1 MERWNNGRELE
12 QQRDWKSKLNHHLV
26 FMAQYSNIPTFQYS
40 TIPNLLKGETMDQ
53 STTNILVSGVG
64 GQGVI
69 LASDIMSEVFM
80 EAGYDVKKSEVHGM
94 AMRGGIVT
102 SHFRFGKKVYSPL
115 IKEGEADIIFAFEQ
129 LEGLRWINYLRPT
142 GRIVMNDHK
151 INPPAVNLGE
161 MEYPKDIPE
170 ITRSKIK
177 NFYLIK
183 GTEIAL
189 QLGDV
194 RAANVVLLGAI
205 SKFFEVNGDLWLKT
219 ILNYLPPKVHELNR
233 KAFAAGRDQIT

>member
-1 MERWNNGRELE
+1 MENN
-12 QQRDWKSKLNHHLV
+12 
-26 FMAQYSNIPTFQYS
+26 
-40 TIPNLLKGETMDQ
+40 
-53 STTNILVSGVG
+53 TTNILVAGVG

-80 EAGYDVKKSEVHGM
+80 EAGFDVKKSEVHGM

-115 IKEGEADIIFAFEQ
+115 IKQGEVDLLFAFEL
-129 LEGLRWINYLRPT
+129 LEGLRWINHLRAD
-142 GRIVMNDHK
+142 GKIVMNDHK
-151 INPPAVNLGE
+151 VNPPIVNLGE

-170 ITRSKIK
+170 IIRSKFK
-177 NFYLIK
+177 GFYLVK

-189 QLGDV
+189 QMGDA

-205 SKFFEVNGDLWLKT
+205 SKFFEVGADLWLNT
-219 ILNYLPPKVHELNR
+219 ILKYLPAKVHELNR
-233 KAFAAGRDQIT
+233 KAFATGREQISQA

>member
-1 MERWNNGRELE
+1 
-12 QQRDWKSKLNHHLV
+12 
-26 FMAQYSNIPTFQYS
+26 
-40 TIPNLLKGETMDQ
+40 MDQ
-53 STTNILVSGVG
+53 MTTNILVAGVG

-69 LASDIMSEVFM
+69 LASDIMCEVFM

-115 IKEGEADIIFAFEQ
+115 IKEGEADILFAFEQ
-129 LEGLRWINYLRPT
+129 LEGLRWVNHLRLN
-142 GRIVMNDHK
+142 GKILMNDHK

-161 MEYPKDIPE
+161 MEYPKAIPKM
-170 ITRSKIK
+170 IQSKIK
-177 NFYLIK
+177 NFYLVK

-205 SKFFEVNGDLWLKT
+205 SKFFELNEDLWLKT
-219 ILNYLPPKVHELNR
+219 ILNYLPAKVHELNR
-233 KAFAAGRDQIT
+233 KAFSAGRDQTS

>member
-1 MERWNNGRELE
+1 
-12 QQRDWKSKLNHHLV
+12 
-26 FMAQYSNIPTFQYS
+26 
-40 TIPNLLKGETMDQ
+40 MDQ
-53 STTNILVSGVG
+53 MTTNILVAGVG

-115 IKEGEADIIFAFEQ
+115 IKQGEVDILFAFEQ
-129 LEGLRWINYLRPT
+129 LEGLRWFNYLRPT
-142 GRIVMNDHK
+142 GKILMNDNK
-151 INPPAVNLGE
+151 VNPPAVNLGE

-170 ITRSKIK
+170 VIRSKFK
-177 NFYLIK
+177 SFYLIK

-205 SKFFEVNGDLWLKT
+205 SKFFEVNDDLWLKT

-233 KAFAAGRDQIT
+233 KAFFTGRDQISQS

>member
-1 MERWNNGRELE
+1 VSIFEQGER
-12 QQRDWKSKLNHHLV
+12 
-26 FMAQYSNIPTFQYS
+26 
-40 TIPNLLKGETMDQ
+40 MDQ
-53 STTNILVSGVG
+53 TTTNILVAGVG

-69 LASDIMSEVFM
+69 IASDIMCEVFL

-115 IKEGEADIIFAFEQ
+115 IKQGEVDVLLAFEQ
-129 LEGLRWINYLRPT
+129 LEGLRWFNHLRPN
-142 GRIVMNDHK
+142 GKIIMNDHQ
-151 INPPAVNLGE
+151 IRPPAVNLGE
-161 MEYPKDIPE
+161 MEYPRAIPE
-170 ITRSKIK
+170 IIRSRIG
-177 NFYLIK
+177 NFYLVK

-205 SKFFEVNGDLWLKT
+205 SRFFEVNDDAWLKT
-219 ILNYLPPKVHELNR
+219 ILDYLPPKVHELNR
-233 KAFAAGRDQIT
+233 RAFSAGKDQVFQT

>member
-1 MERWNNGRELE
+1 
-12 QQRDWKSKLNHHLV
+12 
-26 FMAQYSNIPTFQYS
+26 
-40 TIPNLLKGETMDQ
+40 MDHM
-53 STTNILVSGVG
+53 TTNILVAGVG

-115 IKEGEADIIFAFEQ
+115 IKQGEVDILFAFEQ
-129 LEGLRWINYLRPT
+129 LEGLRWVNHLRPD
-142 GRIVMNDHK
+142 GKIVMNDHK

-161 MEYPKDIPE
+161 MEYPKAIPE
-170 ITRSKIK
+170 MIRSKIK
-177 NFYLIK
+177 NFYLVK

-194 RAANVVLLGAI
+194 RAANVVLLGGI
-205 SKFFEVNGDLWLKT
+205 SKFFEVNEDLWLKT
-219 ILNYLPPKVHELNR
+219 ILNYLPAKVHELNK
-233 KAFAAGRDQIT
+233 KAFSAGREQISQS

>member
-1 MERWNNGRELE
+1 
-12 QQRDWKSKLNHHLV
+12 
-26 FMAQYSNIPTFQYS
+26 
-40 TIPNLLKGETMDQ
+40 MDQ
-53 STTNILVSGVG
+53 MTTNILVAGVG

-69 LASDIMSEVFM
+69 LASDIMCEVFM

-115 IKEGEADIIFAFEQ
+115 IKEGEADILFAFEQ
-129 LEGLRWINYLRPT
+129 LEGLRWVNHLRLN
-142 GRIVMNDHK
+142 GKIVMNDHK

-161 MEYPKDIPE
+161 MEYPKAIPKM
-170 ITRSKIK
+170 IRSKIK
-177 NFYLIK
+177 NFYLVK

-205 SKFFEVNGDLWLKT
+205 SKFFELNEDLWLKT
-219 ILNYLPPKVHELNR
+219 ILNYLPAKVHDLNK
-233 KAFAAGRDQIT
+233 KAFSAGREQISQS

>member
-1 MERWNNGRELE
+1 M
-12 QQRDWKSKLNHHLV
+12 
-26 FMAQYSNIPTFQYS
+26 
-40 TIPNLLKGETMDQ
+40 
-53 STTNILVSGVG
+53 TTNILVAGVG

-69 LASDIMSEVFM
+69 LASDIMCEVFM

-115 IKEGEADIIFAFEQ
+115 IKEGEADILFAFEQ
-129 LEGLRWINYLRPT
+129 LEGLRWVNHLRLN
-142 GRIVMNDHK
+142 GKIVMNDNK

-161 MEYPKDIPE
+161 MEYPKDIPKM
-170 ITRSKIK
+170 IRSKIK
-177 NFYLIK
+177 NFYLVK

-194 RAANVVLLGAI
+194 RAANVVLIGAI
-205 SKFFEVNGDLWLKT
+205 SKFFELNEDLWLKT
-219 ILNYLPPKVHELNR
+219 ILNYLSAKVHELNK
-233 KAFAAGRDQIT
+233 KAFSAGREQISQF

>member
-1 MERWNNGRELE
+1 
-12 QQRDWKSKLNHHLV
+12 
-26 FMAQYSNIPTFQYS
+26 
-40 TIPNLLKGETMDQ
+40 MDQ
-53 STTNILVSGVG
+53 MTTNILVAGVG

-115 IKEGEADIIFAFEQ
+115 IKEGEVDILFAFEQ
-129 LEGLRWINYLRPT
+129 LEGLRWINYLRPI
-142 GRIVMNDHK
+142 GKIVMNDHK

-161 MEYPKDIPE
+161 LEYPKGIPE
-170 ITRSKIK
+170 IIQSKIK
-177 NFYLIK
+177 KFYLVK

-205 SKFFEVNGDLWLKT
+205 SKFFELNEDLWLKT
-219 ILNYLPPKVHELNR
+219 ILDYLPPKVHELNR
-233 KAFAAGRDQIT
+233 KAFSAGRDQISQV

>member
-1 MERWNNGRELE
+1 
-12 QQRDWKSKLNHHLV
+12 
-26 FMAQYSNIPTFQYS
+26 
-40 TIPNLLKGETMDQ
+40 MDHM
-53 STTNILVSGVG
+53 TTNILVAGVG

-115 IKEGEADIIFAFEQ
+115 IKQGEVDILFAFEQ
-129 LEGLRWINYLRPT
+129 LEGLRWVNHLRPD
-142 GRIVMNDHK
+142 GKIVMNDHK

-161 MEYPKDIPE
+161 MEYPKAIPE
-170 ITRSKIK
+170 MIRSKIK
-177 NFYLIK
+177 NFYLVK

-194 RAANVVLLGAI
+194 RAANVVLLGGI
-205 SKFFEVNGDLWLKT
+205 SKFFEVNEDLWLKT
-219 ILNYLPPKVHELNR
+219 ILNYLPPKVHELNK
-233 KAFAAGRDQIT
+233 KAFSAGRDQISQS

>member
-1 MERWNNGRELE
+1 
-12 QQRDWKSKLNHHLV
+12 
-26 FMAQYSNIPTFQYS
+26 
-40 TIPNLLKGETMDQ
+40 MDQ
-53 STTNILVSGVG
+53 MTTNILVAGVG

-115 IKEGEADIIFAFEQ
+115 IKEGEVDILFAFEQ
-129 LEGLRWINYLRPT
+129 LEGLRWINHLKAN
-142 GRIVMNDHK
+142 GKILMNDHT

-161 MEYPKDIPE
+161 MEYPKAIPE
-170 ITRSKIK
+170 KIK
-177 NFYLIK
+177 SKFKDFYLVK
-183 GTEIAL
+183 GTELAL
-189 QLGDV
+189 QLGDA

-205 SKFFEVNGDLWLKT
+205 SKFFEVNEDIWLKT
-219 ILNYLPPKVHELNR
+219 ILSYLPPKVHELNR
-233 KAFAAGRDQIT
+233 KAFSEGRNQISRA

>member
-1 MERWNNGRELE
+1 MKDE
-12 QQRDWKSKLNHHLV
+12 
-26 FMAQYSNIPTFQYS
+26 
-40 TIPNLLKGETMDQ
+40 
-53 STTNILVSGVG
+53 TTNVLVVGVG

-115 IKEGEADIIFAFEQ
+115 IKEGDVDILFAFEQ
-129 LEGLRWINYLRPT
+129 LEGLRWINHLKPN
-142 GRIVMNDHK
+142 GKIVMNDHK

-161 MEYPKDIPE
+161 MDYPNGIPE
-170 ITRSKIK
+170 IIKSKFK
-177 NFYLIK
+177 EFYLIK
-183 GTEIAL
+183 GTEIATK
-189 QLGDV
+189 LGDQ

-205 SKFFEVNGDLWLKT
+205 SRLFDVKEEIWINT
-219 ILNYLPPKVHELNR
+219 ILNYLPPKVHELNK
-233 KAFAAGRDQIT
+233 KAFILGREEIK

>member
-1 MERWNNGRELE
+1 MENN
-12 QQRDWKSKLNHHLV
+12 
-26 FMAQYSNIPTFQYS
+26 
-40 TIPNLLKGETMDQ
+40 
-53 STTNILVSGVG
+53 TTNILVAGVG

-115 IKEGEADIIFAFEQ
+115 IKEGEVDILFSFEQ
-129 LEGLRWINYLRPT
+129 LEGLRWFNHLRLN
-142 GRIVMNDHK
+142 GKILMNDHK

-161 MEYPKDIPE
+161 MEYPREIPE
-170 ITRSKIK
+170 IIRLKNK
-177 NFYLIK
+177 NFYLVK

-189 QLGDV
+189 QLGDA

-205 SKFFEVNGDLWLKT
+205 SKFFDVAEDLWLKT

-233 KAFAAGRDQIT
+233 KAFFIGKDQISQA

>member
-1 MERWNNGRELE
+1 
-12 QQRDWKSKLNHHLV
+12 
-26 FMAQYSNIPTFQYS
+26 
-40 TIPNLLKGETMDQ
+40 MDQ
-53 STTNILVSGVG
+53 MTTNILVAGVG

-115 IKEGEADIIFAFEQ
+115 IKEGEVDILFAFEQ
-129 LEGLRWINYLRPT
+129 LEGLRWINYLRPI
-142 GRIVMNDHK
+142 GKIVMNDHK

-161 MEYPKDIPE
+161 LEYPKGIPE
-170 ITRSKIK
+170 TIQSKIK
-177 NFYLIK
+177 RCYLVR

-205 SKFFEVNGDLWLKT
+205 SKFFEVNEDLWLKT

-233 KAFAAGRDQIT
+233 KAFSAGRDQIV

>member
-1 MERWNNGRELE
+1 
-12 QQRDWKSKLNHHLV
+12 
-26 FMAQYSNIPTFQYS
+26 
-40 TIPNLLKGETMDQ
+40 MDHM
-53 STTNILVSGVG
+53 TTNILVAGVG

-115 IKEGEADIIFAFEQ
+115 IKEGEADILFAFEQ
-129 LEGLRWINYLRPT
+129 LEGLRWVNHLRLN
-142 GRIVMNDHK
+142 GKIVMNDHK

-161 MEYPKDIPE
+161 MEYPKAIPE
-170 ITRSKIK
+170 MIRSKIK
-177 NFYLIK
+177 NFYLVK

-205 SKFFEVNGDLWLKT
+205 SNFFELNEDLWLKM
-219 ILNYLPPKVHELNR
+219 ILNYLPAKVHELNK
-233 KAFAAGRDQIT
+233 KAFSSGREQISQS